1 MVSRETIAAIATPP
15 GPGGVGIVRV
25 SGPSAPAITEVM
37 IGRIPTP
44 RSATLCRFLGQDKE
58 ILDSG
63 IVLYFPAPHSFT
75 GEDVLELQGH
85 GGPVVLDR
93 VLNRVLSI
101 GARAARPG
109 EFSERAFFNGKLDLA
124 QAEAIADLIDSASE
138 SAARLASRT
147 LQGDFSRRVRSLID
161 RVIALR
167 AYVEATIDFPDDE
180 IEIQAHSFMTE
191 ELEGI
196 IALLDRVRA
205 SARQG
210 QLLRDGMTLV
220 IAGPPNAG
228 KSSLMNALAGR
239 EAAIVT
245 HVPGTT
251 RDVLRERIL
260 IDGMPLHVI
269 DTAGLREIDD
279 IVEREG
285 IRRARHEIEHADRIL
300 WVFDDQEDPRHE
312 AFDRA
317 TLPEKVPITLVRNK
331 IDLTGSTPGI
341 RDRGSGIEVSI
352 AANSNQGIDDLRAH
366 LKACV
371 GYQGP
376 QEGEFMARRRHLA
389 ALERAETHLH
399 EGRLVLESMSAGELL
414 AEELRLVQFA
424 LSEITGEFLPEDLLG
439 EIFGRFCIGK

>member
-1 MVSRETIAAIATPP
+1 M
-15 GPGGVGIVRV
+15 
-25 SGPSAPAITEVM
+25 PA
-37 IGRIPTP
+37 P
-44 RSATLCRFLGQDKE
+44 RSATYCPILGQDNE
-58 ILDSG
+58 ILDYG
-63 IVLYFPAPHSFT
+63 IVLFFPGPHSFT

-93 VLNRVLSI
+93 VLKRVLSL
-101 GARAARPG
+101 GARVARPG

-124 QAEAIADLIDSASE
+124 QAEAIADLIGSASE
-138 SAARLASRT
+138 SAARLATRT
-147 LQGDFSRRVRSLID
+147 LQGDFSRRVRGLVD
-161 RVIALR
+161 RVTALR
-167 AYVEATIDFPDDE
+167 AYIEAAIDFPDED
-180 IEIQAHSFMTE
+180 IELLSNSYVTE
-191 ELEGI
+191 ELEEIGSSLERI
-196 IALLDRVRA
+196 RT

-245 HVPGTT
+245 HIPGTT

-260 IDGMPLHVI
+260 IDGMPVHII

-285 IRRARHEIEHADRIL
+285 IRRARYEIEHADRIL
-300 WVFDDQEDPRHE
+300 WVFDAQEDPHHD

-317 TLPEKVPITLVRNK
+317 TLPEQVPITLVRNK
-331 IDLTGSTPGI
+331 IDLTGSMPGI
-341 RDRGSGIEVSI
+341 RETQSGIEVSI
-352 AANSNQGIDDLRAH
+352 AADSGQGINDLRSH

-371 GYQGP
+371 GYEGP
-376 QEGEFMARRRHLA
+376 HEGEFMARRRHLA
-389 ALERAETHLH
+389 ALERAESHLN
-399 EGRLVLESMSAGELL
+399 EGRSVLISRSAGELL
-414 AEELRLVQFA
+414 AEELRLVQIA